1 MSKKNRLRK
10 KMREMNFA
18 SIPQMPAVTSP
29 MRNPEDEMLSK
40 AKRNVSEI
48 EGRLAKKTMIA
59 GMSRTAGMMIDGY
72 SSTISNYTPGF
83 VLESYRNSYASGLGI
98 KSGVYDIPSFITLM
112 NSKNGGIIQWPS
124 CLQEKFSWFRWYA
137 RSDSLVG
144 RALDLLTDLPR
155 TKITLTIPKFVPEE
169 RRDEVKELFEDQV
182 RTLELF
188 KKSGDILYERNC
200 IGMVYLFCEWDK
212 ENRLWKR
219 IQMLPPEE
227 VFVFEIGFSEEK
239 RIEYRPRRYIQMLQG
254 SVSNHNNNLEE
265 EIIDNVPKEIVD
277 AITQDGYIALDW
289 NHMNGSFCE
298 CIARRKSP
306 YMDVSPSILD
316 RILTPLQLKDF
327 YKFTQLALAS
337 RNMSP
342 KYLLKAPNATIEE
355 LEDLRMQWDI
365 SYNEPDYSIA
375 GNYEYS
381 IDKLDSRDRL
391 LDIGSEIERLDN
403 EIYVGLGITKEML
416 TGEGSYSGSKT
427 TTDILNTMFMQE
439 RETLVD
445 FFENKLFIP
454 ICEARGWYTIGKN
467 NIKKYWCPKVG
478 FNRLT
483 IRDNDEVFQNL
494 FQLYQ
499 KGSLPIEIIYEL
511 FNLDAS
517 EVSEKLY
524 QDLFTVRDSSF
535 NELIRSLLSEAASNL
550 GEKSNFS
557 EIIAKYLNLKVQ
569 EQPQA
574 GGQEGGGEGGM
585 PDLPSLLGGQAGGQE
600 GDQETGGQEAQQT
613 SDESQKFLEQA
624 LAPGLGE
631 TVPEPGQQEPAKEE
645 PEEGKLDIDSISDAV
660 AEELPSDASP
670 EDIIQKLISK
680 EKQWDTLTQY
690 EKEVVI
696 DDCIRDLPSDA
707 TPQQILEQIVIKAG
721 GL

>member
-1 MSKKNRLRK
+1 MMAEINAGLKQAQSSINFHPREEMIIEDNMIRKAKQNVSDIENRLSKKTVL
-10 KMREMNFA
+10 A
-18 SIPQMPAVTSP
+18 
-29 MRNPEDEMLSK
+29 
-40 AKRNVSEI
+40 
-48 EGRLAKKTMIA
+48 GR
-59 GMSRTAGMMIDGY
+59 SRTAGMMIDGY

-137 RSDSLVG
+137 RSDALVG

-169 RRDEVKELFEDQV
+169 RRSEVKELFEDQV
-182 RTLELF
+182 RTLNLF
-188 KKSGDILYERNC
+188 QKSGDILYERNC
-200 IGMVYLFCEWDK
+200 IGMTYLFCEWDV
-212 ENRLWKR
+212 ERRLWKR

-254 SVSNHNNNLEE
+254 NISDNNNGLEE
-265 EIIDNVPKEIVD
+265 EIVSSVPKEIVD
-277 AITQDGYIALDW
+277 SITSDGYIALDW

-298 CIARRKSP
+298 CISRRKSP
-306 YMDVSPSILD
+306 YMDVSPSIID
-316 RILTPLQLKDF
+316 RILVPLQLKDF

-342 KYLLKAPNATIEE
+342 KYLLKAPNATPEE

-375 GNYEYS
+375 GNYEYA
-381 IDKLDSRDRL
+381 IEKLDSRDRL
-391 LDIGSEIERLDN
+391 LDISSEIERLDN

-416 TGEGSYSGSKT
+416 TGEGSYAGSKT
-427 TTDILNTMFMQE
+427 TTDILNTMFTQE

-454 ICEARGWYTIGKN
+454 ICEARGWYTVGEN
-467 NIKKYWCPKVG
+467 GIKKYWCPKVG

-511 FNLDAS
+511 FNLD
-517 EVSEKLY
+517 VSEIEEKIY
-524 QDLFTVRDSSF
+524 KDLFTVRDASF
-535 NELIRSLLSEAASNL
+535 NELIRNLLSEAASNL

-557 EIIAKYLNLKVQ
+557 EIVAKYLNLKIQ
-569 EQPQA
+569 GQPQ
-574 GGQEGGGEGGM
+574 EGNGEGGI
-585 PDLPSLLGGQAGGQE
+585 PDFSSLLGGQAGGQE
-600 GDQETGGQEAQQT
+600 SGGQEAPQT
-613 SDESQKFLEQA
+613 SDESNKFLQQA
-624 LAPGLGE
+624 LAPVLGE
-631 TVPEPGQQEPAKEE
+631 SITETGVQEPSKEE
-645 PEEGKLDIDSISDAV
+645 PEEEKLDINSISDAV

-670 EDIIQKLISK
+670 EEIIQKLISK
-680 EKQWDTLTQY
+680 EKQWDDLTKY
-690 EKEVVI
+690 EREVVI

-707 TPQQILEQIVIKAG
+707 TPQQILEQIIIKAG